1 MAGGV
6 VWLEVEAARRAAGLF
21 PSLRDDLEGENWL
34 VVERGGSLVGLLGRL
49 PARGL
54 RRFGYPRSFGPQRVV
69 DWEEGVERWAGEAGK
84 RRWTWVQGGRRPG

>member
-34 VVERGGSLVGLLGRL
+34 VVERGGKSGWSAWSV
-49 PARGL
+49 A
-54 RRFGYPRSFGPQRVV
+54 S
-69 DWEEGVERWAGEAGK
+69 EGSAEI
-84 RRWTWVQGGRRPG
+84 WVSSVIRAAEGG